1 MLHSSPSS
9 PQLGHTDKAW
19 LGLGVGVQG
28 SGHNRLLLSAVQVDK
43 EDVLICAVAGSGL
56 LKVTDTGAAHSVS
69 IGWVVVENAAGG
81 PVVTAQNNEVALVV
95 GGAAEAAMATGGKA
109 AVLDGARAQVA
120 V

>member
-1 MLHSSPSS
+1 MWE
-9 PQLGHTDKAW
+9 LGIGDSEYIPPWPTLTPA
-19 LGLGVGVQG
+19 L
-28 SGHNRLLLSAVQVDK
+28 
-43 EDVLICAVAGSGL
+43 
-56 LKVTDTGAAHSVS
+56 TVS

-95 GGAAEAAMATGGKA
+95 RGAAEAAMATGGKA